1 MIPHINERTHTP
13 HDPLSEALGRPVSPD
28 DGLTEYTV
36 VAHWPGLDS
45 YTLCCPTLKMPTKAA
60 FTVPTNQDGDA
71 PLGRSQ
77 RGGRR

>member
-1 MIPHINERTHTP
+1 MRSATRQAPPEAHDAAAELFELVVTGPLRQVESNADGSWTVTP
-13 HDPLSEALGRPVSPD
+13 V
-28 DGLTEYTV
+28 
-36 VAHWPGLDS
+36 
-45 YTLCCPTLKMPTKAA
+45 CCPTLKMPTKAA